1 MVNLGSWITW
11 YISETETNKVFTFQD
26 IKAKIYSYTKKS
38 HLALG
43 NSAKLVFWSILSLK
57 SKHLVCLSFWDIS
70 RDSRAKI
77 YHSMDKMWAL
87 LYWIDKNDLSI
98 CILQNKRIRTQYAEI
113 IFIGNILILCTIVS
127 KIYFRNIYATRIF
140 FLWKCRRN
148 PLFNH
153 IVKRK

>member
-1 MVNLGSWITW
+1 MALESRD
-11 YISETETNKVFTFQD
+11 ISQKLRQTKCLLFKIWRLKFTV
-26 IKAKIYSYTKKS
+26 ICTKKS

-113 IFIGNILILCTIVS
+113 IFIGNILIVCTIVS

-140 FLWKCRRN
+140 FFGENAGGIHYLII
-148 PLFNH
+148 L
-153 IVKRK
+153 